1 MQTTLLERI
10 IKRHFSKKITFDPL
24 LHQAFTQE
32 ELELI
37 FEHSRKPE
45 YLENEINVV
54 NAFIKSHHIVRA
66 KEMLKIYKTLFP
78 THITGLYDAKHRI
91 QISTDLSE
99 NEVII
104 EQEIEEEDETQ
115 QHLPCITRRV
125 SPSELV
131 ALCRCQ

>member
-1 MQTTLLERI
+1 MQTALLERI
-10 IKRHFSKKITFDPL
+10 IQRHFSKKITFDPL
-24 LHQAFTQE
+24 LHQTFTQE

-45 YLENEINVV
+45 HFENEINVV

-66 KEMLKIYKTLFP
+66 KEMLKLYKTLFP

-91 QISTDLSE
+91 QISTDLSKD
-99 NEVII
+99 EVVI
-104 EQEIEEEDETQ
+104 EQEIEEDETQ
-115 QHLPCITRRV
+115 KRLTCITKRV

-131 ALCRCQ
+131 AFYRCH